1 MRGEGRCGGS
11 EEQPVAGR
19 GSVVIEG
26 KFFFFFLLIILL
38 KYN

>member
-26 KFFFFFLLIILL
+26 EFFFVVVVNYFIEV
-38 KYN
+38 